1 MAKNTHLEHIED
13 ELINTGYAGGSNA
26 IKFLESLRDMLSNT
40 GGNNTKVTVKWDG
53 APAIVCGIDPK
64 TNLFFVG
71 TKSVFNKG
79 QPKIGYDHDFID
91 FHYSDSPVKDVLHK
105 CYDAFKDLGITGVLQ
120 GDLLYTRTPPAATMC
135 GKVCYKFK
143 PNTIT
148 YCVEKNTV
156 MGKKVGDSTFGI
168 VFHTSYSGQS
178 VAEMSASFGVDV
190 SGLQGNPKVAVFSSD
205 FQNVNGVAN
214 LSKADK
220 QNFNKQIVI
229 AKSGIT
235 KGRNFLDLLGG
246 KKPFEFTALF
256 KMYFNQVVRS
266 GKVPSS
272 SAVMLRSF
280 VTFVTEKFDMEIA
293 KKKTEKSQLQ
303 WDKKKQST
311 IKYLNNNKTAI
322 HSAMNAFTALMTAK
336 NIVIGRL
343 QKVKGIGTFIED
355 EDGYR
360 VTSPEGF
367 VAIKNGTA
375 MKLVDRLEFS
385 RANFTVAKNWG

>member
-1 MAKNTHLEHIED
+1 MAKNTHLEHLED
-13 ELINTGYAGGSNA
+13 ELINNGYAGGLNA
-26 IKFLESLRDMLSNT
+26 IKFLESLRDMLGTQTT
-40 GGNNTKVTVKWDG
+40 GTRITTKWDG
-53 APAIVCGIDPK
+53 APAIVCGTDPE
-64 TNLFFVG
+64 TGLFFVG
-71 TKSVFNKG
+71 TKSAFNKI
-79 QPKIGYDHDFID
+79 PKIAS
-91 FHYSDSPVKDVLHK
+91 SDSEVDYHYPGPINGILKK
-105 CYDAFKDLGITGVLQ
+105 CLEHLKKLPINGVLQ
-120 GDLLYTRTPPAATMC
+120 GDLLYTTTPGLAKM
-135 GKVCYKFK
+135 GGINGYKFR

-148 YCVEKNTV
+148 YFAQQDSPL
-156 MGKKVGDSTFGI
+156 GDKVAASNLGI
-168 VFHTSYSGQS
+168 VFHTTYSGAS
-178 VAEMSASFGVDV
+178 MAEMSASFGADV
-190 SGLQGNPKVAVFSSD
+190 SGLQGVKDVAVLSSD
-205 FQNVNGVAN
+205 FQTTGKGVSLTAMEKAAVNKN
-214 LSKADK
+214 INS
-220 QNFNKQIVI
+220 
-229 AKSGIT
+229 AKTSIT

-322 HSAMNAFTALMTAK
+322 HNAMNAFTALMTAK
-336 NIVIGRL
+336 NIIISKL

-367 VAIKNGTA
+367 VAIKDGTA

>member
-13 ELINTGYAGGSNA
+13 ELINNGYAGGSNA
-26 IKFLESLRDMLSNT
+26 IKFLESLRDMLGAT
-40 GGNNTKVTVKWDG
+40 GTGTTKVTVKWDG
-53 APAIVCGIDPK
+53 APAIVCGKDP
-64 TNLFFVG
+64 NGQFFVG

-79 QPKIGYDHDFID
+79 QPKIGYDHELID
-91 FHYSDSPVKDVLHK
+91 FHYESSPVKDVLHQ
-105 CYDAFKDLGITGVLQ
+105 CYDAFKELPISGVLQ
-120 GDLLYTRTPPAATMC
+120 GDLLYTKTPPVATLS
-135 GKVCYKFK
+135 GKTGYKFK
-143 PNTIT
+143 PNTIV
-148 YCVEKNTV
+148 YFVEKGTPL
-156 MGKKVGDSTFGI
+156 GDKVGASNFGI
-168 VFHTSYSGQS
+168 VFHTSYSGTTVDS
-178 VAEMSASFGVDV
+178 MSASFGVDV
-190 SGLQGNPKVAVFSSD
+190 SGLQGTPSVAVFSSE
-205 FQNVNGVAN
+205 FQNLNGVAN
-214 LSKADK
+214 LSKSDK

-266 GKVPSS
+266 GNIPSS

-280 VTFVTEKFDMEIA
+280 VIFVTERFDMEIA
-293 KKKTEKSQLQ
+293 KKKTEKAQKQ
-303 WDKKKQST
+303 WEKKKEST

-322 HSAMNAFTALMTAK
+322 HNAMNAFTALMTAK
-336 NIVIGRL
+336 NIIISRL

-367 VAIKNGTA
+367 VAIKDGTA

>member
-1 MAKNTHLEHIED
+1 MAKNTHLEHLED
-13 ELINTGYAGGSNA
+13 ELINNGYAGGLNA
-26 IKFLESLRDMLSNT
+26 IKFLESLRDMLGTQTT
-40 GGNNTKVTVKWDG
+40 GTRITTKWDG
-53 APAIVCGIDPK
+53 APAIVCGTDPE
-64 TNLFFVG
+64 TGLFFVG
-71 TKSVFNKG
+71 TKSAFNKI
-79 QPKIGYDHDFID
+79 PKIAS
-91 FHYSDSPVKDVLHK
+91 SDSEVDYHYPGPINGILKK
-105 CYDAFKDLGITGVLQ
+105 CLEHLKKLPINGVLQ
-120 GDLLYTRTPPAATMC
+120 GDLLYTTTPGLAKM
-135 GKVCYKFK
+135 GGINGYKFR

-148 YCVEKNTV
+148 YFAQQ
-156 MGKKVGDSTFGI
+156 GSALGDKVAASNLGI
-168 VFHTSYSGQS
+168 VFHTTYSGAS
-178 VAEMSASFGVDV
+178 MAEMSASFGADV
-190 SGLQGNPKVAVFSSD
+190 GGLQGFADVAVLSSD
-205 FQNVNGVAN
+205 FQTTGKGVSLTAMEKAAVNKN
-214 LSKADK
+214 INS
-220 QNFNKQIVI
+220 
-229 AKSGIT
+229 AKTSIT

-293 KKKTEKSQLQ
+293 KKKTEKSQIA
-303 WDKKKQST
+303 WDKKKEST
-311 IKYLNNNKTAI
+311 IKYLNSNKTAI
-322 HSAMNAFTALMTAK
+322 HNAMNAFTALMTAK
-336 NIVIGRL
+336 NIIIGRL